1 MTQNAYSIRW
11 PRSAQRPNGKTVKQI
26 QLIQCTHII
35 INSLFV
41 DCTEISKQKKKRR
54 KYEKKRIETICSFA
68 KVFLHATNYTIDSRF
83 M

>member
-1 MTQNAYSIRW
+1 MPTQSDGLDQPSVQMERQWNKY
-11 PRSAQRPNGKTVKQI
+11 N
-26 QLIQCTHII
+26 LYII

-41 DCTEISKQKKKRR
+41 DCTEISKQKKEEEKI
-54 KYEKKRIETICSFA
+54 YKKRIETICSFA